1 MRILHLSDIH
11 IGVENY
17 GRPATES
24 EVAALPPHFAPGAD
38 RAQYVGMST
47 RLLDFLCT
55 LDEAMAHALAN
66 DVDLVLFA
74 GDAYKSR
81 DPSQTHQREFARR
94 IARLSR
100 AGIPVFLTVGNHDLP
115 HVANRATAL
124 EIFPTL
130 AVDNVT
136 VGATL
141 ETYRVST
148 RHGPVQVVALPW
160 VRIGEFMKREETRNL
175 TLEQITRS
183 VEARITA
190 LLQEQAEALD
200 PSLPAFLCAHVTVTG
215 AVYASERTMMLGN
228 DHALTLGTMAN
239 PAFDYVALGHIHK
252 HQVLTRNPHVVYPGS
267 LQRVDFSE
275 EAQAKGFCVIDL
287 DERRPRGERLRDF
300 RFVEVGA
307 RRLLTI
313 DARAGEGDDPTDKCL
328 IAIEKQ
334 ASLVE
339 GAVVRLR
346 VAMPTAVAPLFREPT
361 VRQALAPAH
370 HVAGIERQIQRDHRT
385 RLGDED
391 AASLT
396 PIDALRR
403 YLAARNTP
411 EARKRDLVAAAEE
424 LLRHEV
430 EGHA

>member
-17 GRPATES
+17 GRPATEAD
-24 EVAALPPHFAPGAD
+24 VAALPPHFAPDAG

-47 RLLDFLCT
+47 RLLDFLST
-55 LDEAMAHALAN
+55 LDEAVDYALTH
-66 DVDLVLFA
+66 DIDLVLFA

-94 IARLSR
+94 IARLAR
-100 AGIPVFLTVGNHDLP
+100 VGIPVFLTVGNHDLP

-130 AVDNVT
+130 AVSNVT
-136 VGATL
+136 VGSTL
-141 ETYRVST
+141 DTYRIAT
-148 RHGPVQVVALPW
+148 RKGDVQVVALPW
-160 VRIGEFMKREETRNL
+160 VRIGEFMKREETRDL
-175 TLEQITRS
+175 TLDQITRT

-190 LLQEQAEALD
+190 LLMEQAEALD
-200 PSLPAFLCAHVTVTG
+200 PSVPAFLCAHVTVTG
-215 AVYASERTMMLGN
+215 AVYASERSMMLGN
-228 DHALTLGTMAN
+228 DHALTLGTVAN

-275 EAQAKGFCVIDL
+275 EDQSKGFCVIDI
-287 DERRPRGERLRDF
+287 DERGSRGERLRDF

-313 DARAGEGDDPTDKCL
+313 EVHARDGEDPTDACL
-328 IAIEKQ
+328 
-334 ASLVE
+334 ASIQRHAAAVP

-346 VAMPTAVAPLFREPT
+346 VEMPAGSVPLFREPT

-370 HVAGIERQIQRDHRT
+370 YVAGIERRIEYDRRI
-385 RLGDED
+385 RLGGED
-391 AASLT
+391 AASLAPT
-396 PIDALRR
+396 EALRR
-403 YLAARNTP
+403 YFASRNIP
-411 EARKRDLVAAAEE
+411 EARERELMEAAERILQE
-424 LLRHEV
+424 EI
-430 EGHA
+430 EGRA